1 MITGDKFLECAQK
14 IVSDS
19 SIPEEECRTAI
30 GRAYYSL
37 YHQTL
42 AVTMKKHSLELIRN
56 IEKKL
61 KRKLKPIERSQ
72 LNSLD
77 PAFLM
82 RFNLHKI
89 LPLTLV
95 DVKEPVLANSFKN
108 FRDRRNQADYDLKLT
123 FTYSDASTIVGNI
136 DSLIGQIKSI

>member
-1 MITGDKFLECAQK
+1 MITADKFLDCAKK
-14 IVSDS
+14 IVSNS

-42 AVTMKKHSLELIRN
+42 AVVVSRHSLKLIRN
-56 IEKKL
+56 IERNFKRHL
-61 KRKLKPIERSQ
+61 KQFEKNQ

-82 RFNLHKI
+82 KCNLHKI
-89 LPLTLV
+89 LPFTLT
-95 DVKEPVLANSFKN
+95 DINEPVLATAFKN
-108 FRDRRNQADYDLKLT
+108 FRDKRNQADYELKLT
-123 FTYSDASTIVGNI
+123 FTYSDANTIVGSI
-136 DSLIGQIKSI
+136 DGLASQIKSL